1 MHEIA
6 SVAGFLASATQR
18 QDARTSD
25 ARAGAVYQRVTVDG
39 EAYFVKCLSPASDW
53 IMRVTGDRVHR
64 PYLVWQ
70 AGIMDAVPATIDHA
84 VVAMEVEG
92 TGDEAELRMLMRDI
106 GPHLVPEGDAVVP
119 LAQHHAFL

>member
-39 EAYFVKCLSPASDW
+39 EAYFVKRLSPASDW
-53 IMRVTGDRVHR
+53 IMRITGDHVHR

-70 AGIMDAVPATIDHA
+70 AGIIDRAPACIDHT
-84 VVAMEVEG
+84 VVAMQVDG
-92 TGDEAELRMLMRDI
+92 SGDDAVISIVMRDVAA
-106 GPHLVPEGDAVVP
+106 HLVPEGDAVVP
-119 LAQHHAFL
+119 AAQHRGF